1 MHGHDANT
9 RSCHLHGGQGAAHVR
24 LFKPVYTDTSV
35 RTHDRSGPVTDDKRL
50 CVQQQEEAAQYAT
63 MLSTRKAE
71 ERERRSESL
80 AKKRAQRMA
89 SQASE
94 K

>member
-1 MHGHDANT
+1 M
-9 RSCHLHGGQGAAHVR
+9 
-24 LFKPVYTDTSV
+24 
-35 RTHDRSGPVTDDKRL
+35 
-50 CVQQQEEAAQYAT
+50 QQQEEAAEYASL
-63 MLSTRKAE
+63 LSTRKAE

-94 K
+94 KA